1 MDDVWT
7 VVNSLV
13 EEVKKFNSEGKSF
26 DVGKS
31 VNAQLPFFT
40 CKNLFHSSEN
50 QKDIQ
55 RYIYCQDF
63 NTQPYSG
70 SYGEQPVLWIEKS
83 FIIKSALAKLNKDK
97 IEDARSKH
105 NNKV

>member
-7 VVNSLV
+7 VVDLLV

-70 SYGEQPVLWIEKS
+70 SYGEQPFKWIEKS

-97 IEDARSKH
+97 IEDVRSKH
-105 NNKV
+105 NN